1 MKGYTHVI
9 RWFARHFLKSHQM
22 LCGAPDAS
30 SPRLASPIYLFLN
43 QCYRAPGTR
52 AGRPWLYET
61 VEETPLSLR
70 NSQSD
75 SPCVSVVQTQ
85 LVYNLHS
92 FICKNG
98 MMVPFDSNP
107 PAHCLSASGHST
119 SAFSLLLTC
128 SLPSY
133 PSDGSRRDT
142 RGVKGEDFI
151 LWDQGSA
158 TVLPQSNCLL
168 EALSHP
174 LEPGVSFPSSLGEM
188 HRKIR
193 LPLLLCQLK
202 APSVVQLL

>member
-1 MKGYTHVI
+1 MWELNEGIYTRDQVVC
-9 RWFARHFLKSHQM
+9 LT
-22 LCGAPDAS
+22 LPEDS
-30 SPRLASPIYLFLN
+30 SNAMRCTRRQLSMSCFCHLFILN

-52 AGRPWLYET
+52 AGRPWLYGT
-61 VEETPLSLR
+61 VEEKPLSLR

-75 SPCVSVVQTQ
+75 SPYVSVVQTQ

-98 MMVPFDSNP
+98 MMVTFDSNP
-107 PAHCLSASGHST
+107 PAHRLSASGHST
-119 SAFSLLLTC
+119 SAFSLLLTS

-142 RGVKGEDFI
+142 RGVKSEDFI
-151 LWDQGSA
+151 LWHQGSA
-158 TVLPQSNCLL
+158 TVLPQSNRLL

-188 HRKIR
+188 HRR
-193 LPLLLCQLK
+193 FECLSFS
-202 APSVVQLL
+202 AN